1 MRFTLNVLVLALLSF
16 IAELKPASVIFAME
30 EPEIA
35 VPPHT
40 QRRIADYLLRNTTQA
55 FATSHSPYVIERF
68 EPSQTLLLSRGPD
81 SSVTAKKV
89 SDAGGL
95 KGNDF
100 KRFARRGLTECMLGK
115 GAIVVE
121 GLTEFHSLPVAARML
136 EESDSSLQPLD
147 IAGAAFFDAETES
160 SMPKFGTFFKA
171 LGLKTFSFY
180 DFIARTPEK
189 KKLFTDAF
197 DVDCEHAHAGFEVLI
212 VSEMSLDRL
221 WSFLDDLR
229 SSGDNGGFAIPTARP
244 ADADLKKLARSA
256 LESSKGAGWAAR
268 LFEGS
273 TLAELPAT
281 VTGFLKQV
289 YASFPKPADIPV
301 EVAVA
306 ASPAKP
312 ADPTVP
318 GGLAPVAAAA

>member
-1 MRFTLNVLVLALLSF
+1 
-16 IAELKPASVIFAME
+16 
-30 EPEIA
+30 
-35 VPPHT
+35 
-40 QRRIADYLLRNTTQA
+40 
-55 FATSHSPYVIERF
+55 
-68 EPSQTLLLSRGPD
+68 SRGPD
-81 SSVTAKKV
+81 SSVIAKKV

-115 GAIVVE
+115 GAIIVE
-121 GLTEFHSLPVAARML
+121 GLTEFHALPVAARML
-136 EESDSSLQPLD
+136 EENDASLQPLD

-180 DFIARTPEK
+180 DFIARPPDK

-221 WSFLDDLR
+221 WAFLDDLR
-229 SSGDNGGFAIPTARP
+229 SSGDNGNFAIPAARP
-244 ADADLKKLARSA
+244 EDADLKKLARSA

-273 TLAELPAT
+273 TVAELPTT

-289 YASFPKPADIPV
+289 YAAFPKPADIPV
-301 EVAVA
+301 EVAVGAEA
-306 ASPAKP
+306 ANPAETAAAGAAALP
-312 ADPTVP
+312 
-318 GGLAPVAAAA
+318 AAAA